1 MELVC
6 ASSIPR
12 RITLADLVPTSS
24 AFAEIPPP
32 LAASSVRSGPLR
44 VALGREGDVTALVAG
59 GSGGL
64 YGSGIRVFDVGTGG
78 SDDGL
83 LGGLLGYPGGGLG
96 SVRRLPGLLG
106 GLLSGL
112 GTRRSILLDGQL
124 GGVRRLSGF
133 FGGLLG
139 DPGDLLGGLL
149 GFGAAVGGLPWTRV
163 GPLARVWRVAPCD
176 VK

>member
-1 MELVC
+1 
-6 ASSIPR
+6 
-12 RITLADLVPTSS
+12 
-24 AFAEIPPP
+24 
-32 LAASSVRSGPLR
+32 VRSGPLR
-44 VALGREGDVTALVAG
+44 VALGREGDVAALVAG

-83 LGGLLGYPGGGLG
+83 LGRLVGGLLSGA
-96 SVRRLPGLLG
+96 RRLPGLLG

-112 GTRRSILLDGQL
+112 GTRRSSLLDGQL
-124 GGVRRLSGF
+124 GGVRRVSGF

-149 GFGAAVGGLPWTRV
+149 GFGAAVGGLPWTLV
-163 GPLARVWRVAPCD
+163 GPLAQVWRVDPGD
-176 VK
+176 VQ